1 MWKLYSFFLYKKKHI
16 KKLKTWFIR
25 KDKTIYASSEE
36 LYKSQNIF
44 IYFYFY
50 LFIVN
55 IYILLETL
63 QDNTVYLFKKQN
75 QLILMIDK

>member
-1 MWKLYSFFLYKKKHI
+1 MWKLYSFFLYKKKHYI

-44 IYFYFY
+44 FY